1 MSYQVLARK
10 WRPQTFEEVVGQES
24 VTRTLQRALSTDR
37 IAHAYLFTGS
47 RGIGK
52 TTIARILAKA
62 LSCEQGVTPTP
73 CGTCSACTEIT
84 AGKNVDVIEI
94 DGASNTGVD
103 DVRELREVARFMPQ
117 SLRFKVFIIDEV
129 HMLSTGAFN
138 ALLKTLEEPPPH
150 VKFIFATTE
159 VHKIPVT
166 ILSRCQRYDF
176 KRISTDVIVARLKE
190 ILGQEGAEIEEAGLT
205 LIARAAEGGMRD
217 SLSLTDQV
225 LSFAGNQAS
234 ADDVAASLGL
244 IDRRALVR
252 LTQAALERDAQ
263 GALDGIHH
271 AFGAGHDLKQLA
283 DGLAAELRNLAI
295 ARATGTLKGFAD
307 LSPEDIAEVDALA
320 THTDGRDLQRLFA
333 MALEGIDRITRSESP
348 RLALEMMLLRMCDRP
363 PLGDAMAISEAISR
377 LDALSRGK
385 AVPPATYAQSQ
396 AAAIVRESLE
406 VRPRVSP
413 AEPTDSPPAP
423 QAPPRAPAPSS
434 TAEPQPET
442 SPPTST
448 ESNASAPANAPE
460 APNAVKTESRPQSS
474 SAPPNDASPKT
485 GQAPTRNVPAPKEQ
499 TDARENEPEAPAPD
513 LQKMIANAASM
524 PARTVEASPEMVS
537 EEEEEEEP
545 FDPALGYLLEDVDE
559 RWLSFVRQLA
569 AVRQRLG
576 GVFAHGRLAG
586 IRTGEEGCRVEVA
599 FERTLYRD
607 DAEKHATDPAV
618 LAALAV
624 FGENA
629 RLYTAD
635 LSEECA
641 PSIASAQAKAAAKA
655 QAALEAHAKAH
666 PVVQKALSLFGGE
679 VRSIRS

>member
-73 CGTCSACTEIT
+73 CGTCRACTEIT

-176 KRISTDVIVARLKE
+176 KRISTDVIVGRLKE
-190 ILGQEGAEIEEAGLT
+190 ILAQEGAEIDEAGLT

-225 LSFAGNQAS
+225 LSFAGNRAS
-234 ADDVAASLGL
+234 AEDVAESLGL

-295 ARATGTLKGFAD
+295 ARATGTLQGFAD
-307 LSPEDIAEVDALA
+307 LSPEDIAEIDALA
-320 THTDGRDLQRLFA
+320 TKTDGRDLQRLFA

-385 AVPPATYAQSQ
+385 TVPPATYAQSQ

-406 VRPRVSP
+406 VRPAAPPQQVPTKVPAHAQPASPPHATAPKTNDAPPEKAPVSSNTSANESP
-413 AEPTDSPPAP
+413 AAAPPAA
-423 QAPPRAPAPSS
+423 APVPREAAPAPAIEA
-434 TAEPQPET
+434 TAPKKT
-442 SPPTST
+442 V
-448 ESNASAPANAPE
+448 APAKENEAETPAPNLQQMIADVASLPTPPAENKPE
-460 APNAVKTESRPQSS
+460 AQP
-474 SAPPNDASPKT
+474 
-485 GQAPTRNVPAPKEQ
+485 
-499 TDARENEPEAPAPD
+499 
-513 LQKMIANAASM
+513 
-524 PARTVEASPEMVS
+524 
-537 EEEEEEEP
+537 EEEEEEP
-545 FDPALGYLLEDVDE
+545 FDPALGYLLEGVDE
-559 RWLSFVRQLA
+559 RWLAFVRQLA

-576 GVFAHGRLAG
+576 GVFAHGRFVG
-586 IRTGEEGCRVEVA
+586 VRTGQEGNRVEVA
-599 FERTLYRD
+599 FERLLYRD
-607 DAEKHATDPAV
+607 DAERHATDPAV
-618 LAALAV
+618 LAALSV

-629 RLYTAD
+629 RLFTAEVTED
-635 LSEECA
+635 CA
-641 PSIASAQAKAAAKA
+641 PSIATAQAKAAAKA

-666 PVVQKALSLFGGE
+666 PVVQKAVSLFGGE
-679 VRSIRS
+679 VRSIRN